1 VEPAHHHPFLMK
13 KKHTKE
19 QKIRPQ
25 KPSYMKKGLR
35 ENGCSFFLG
44 MKSIK

>member
-1 VEPAHHHPFLMK
+1 VEPAHHHPFSMK

-25 KPSYMKKGLR
+25 KPSYMKKGLH
-35 ENGCSFFLG
+35 EMDVHFSLG
-44 MKSIK
+44 